1 MKIREIKG
9 VGEKTEKLFSKLQI
23 YDTDDLL
30 AHYPRHYDVYEKP
43 VSIREIDNRAVAA
56 IAGVMVKN
64 LEVQRVC
71 NLQIVTGYLKD
82 EENGILKVKWFNMP
96 FLRNQIK
103 AGFRLILR
111 GRLNRRG
118 GTLTMEQPEIFSSD
132 TYARKMNEMQPV
144 YGLTAGLTNKA
155 VQKAVHAVLESEKYD
170 GEYLPEAILEKYHLC
185 AYEDAIREIH
195 FPKDGNSLLQ
205 ARNRLA
211 FDEFFLFVTT
221 LRQMKNN
228 RYVEKNTHVVH
239 NFQREESFIQRLP
252 YALTNAQHR
261 VWEQIQGDLSG
272 DTVMN
277 RLIQG
282 DVGSG
287 KTILAMLALMAV
299 AGNSGQGA
307 LMAPTEV
314 LARQHYLYFQQMDE
328 EYQLGIHPVLLTGSM
343 TAKEKRMAY
352 ERIACGSADIVIGT
366 HALIQENVKFCNLA
380 LVVTDEQHRF
390 GVRQREMLASKGE
403 NVHIMVM
410 SATPIPRTLA
420 IILYGE
426 LDVSVID
433 EFPANRLPIRNCVVG
448 KREREKAYRF
458 IAGQV
463 KEHHQAYVICPMVE
477 ENDNLEAENV
487 IDYAKLLS
495 EKLPPSVSVEYLHGK
510 MRPAVKNEIMERF
523 AANEIQV
530 LVSTTVVEVGVNVPN
545 ATVMMVENAE
555 RFGLAALH
563 QLRGRVG
570 RGEAQSYCIFLCTSD
585 KSEAI
590 ERLQILNQSNDGFYI
605 ASEDLKLRGAGDFF
619 GVRQSGEMEFRLGD
633 IYRDGDIIKHA
644 AEAAALIEKEQ
655 IAVTDEEEI
664 SLAARITKYTRHAI
678 ENINL

>member
-64 LEVQRVC
+64 LEVQRVR

-82 EENGILKVKWFNMP
+82 EENDILKVKWFNMP

-211 FDEFFLFVTT
+211 FDEFFLFITT

-228 RYVEKNTHVVH
+228 RYVEKNTHIVH

-448 KREREKAYRF
+448 KREREKAYQF

-590 ERLQILNQSNDGFYI
+590 ERLQILGQSNDGFYI